1 MKKVFETFSS
11 IVEKISNIFLLIS
24 ALAVFFIAA
33 LNTFDSLGR
42 YIFGHAI
49 IGANELVSV
58 AMTVFVFGGLAMA
71 VRKDRC
77 VAVPVIGERLKPRV
91 RLFVLGIG
99 NLLCV
104 AAGVM
109 MVTQFWSSTLRY
121 LANQTLGTD
130 ILKIPLYPFYIYST
144 IAISLVTVEFLI
156 CSIRQLY
163 SGIFFKQNAND
174 HTGEEGAEE

>member
-77 VAVPVIGERLKPRV
+77 VAVLSLRASETESEIVCPRN
-91 RLFVLGIG
+91 RQST
-99 NLLCV
+99 LCGC
-104 AAGVM
+104 GVM

-130 ILKIPLYPFYIYST
+130 ILKIPLY
-144 IAISLVTVEFLI
+144 
-156 CSIRQLY
+156 RLY
-163 SGIFFKQNAND
+163 LFND
-174 HTGEEGAEE
+174 CNFACHC